1 MNVNL
6 IGENLIQIKSG
17 ITVNVGMSA
26 KIRKKVISTKKKKRK
41 KKRINLG
48 ILLHVLMEMGNI

>member
-26 KIRKKVISTKKKKRK
+26 KIWKKAISTKKKKEK
-41 KKRINLG
+41 KKELT
-48 ILLHVLMEMGNI
+48 LESCYMY

>member
-1 MNVNL
+1 MNVKL

-26 KIRKKVISTKKKKRK
+26 KIRKKAISTKKKKRK
-41 KKRINLG
+41 KKRIKLG

>member
-26 KIRKKVISTKKKKRK
+26 KIRKKAISTKKKKRK
-41 KKRINLG
+41 KKRIKLG

>member
-26 KIRKKVISTKKKKRK
+26 KIRKKAISAKKKKRK
-41 KKRINLG
+41 KKRIKLG

>member
-26 KIRKKVISTKKKKRK
+26 KTRKKAISTKKTKRK
-41 KKRINLG
+41 KKRIKLG